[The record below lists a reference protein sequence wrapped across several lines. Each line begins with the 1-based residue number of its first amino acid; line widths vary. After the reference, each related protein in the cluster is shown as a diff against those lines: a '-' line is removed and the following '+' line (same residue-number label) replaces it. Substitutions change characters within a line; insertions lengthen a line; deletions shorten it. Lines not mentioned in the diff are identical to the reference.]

1 MTLTKNAEKIFKLKY
16 AIGDETWEQACTRV
30 ASYIAGAEKEDKQVE
45 YTKKFYELIYNKVF
59 IPGGRVLANSGTEI
73 KNLMNCFVLPVNDS
87 RRSIY
92 KALGQAAEI
101 FDQGG
106 GVGYNFS
113 KIREK
118 GALLRTS
125 GEKSAGPIS
134 FMSLFDQTGEV
145 IQQASRRGAQL
156 ACLNIGHPD
165 IEEFILN
172 KSTPNSRNSRL
183 IEEYSRN
190 LKMNG
195 LRGDNT
201 KYFKI
206 LEKTLQDDQLSHFNI
221 SVMLND
227 QFMKTV
233 VEDDDWYLIN
243 VNSLGM
249 SYPIKAKELFTLI
262 AKQAWESGDPGV
274 LFYDRINEDNMVPYL
289 GELESVNPCGEV
301 PLLPYESCCL
311 GSINLHAFY
320 DKSAPSIKI
329 NFPFLEY
336 TVRTAVRFLDNV
348 QTVSESPI
356 KDIDELSKG
365 LRRLGLGV
373 MGWADL
379 LVELDL
385 SYDSPDAY
393 FLGRYL
399 SWFISFFG
407 WLESIS
413 LAKEKGAFSLF
424 DKNGVN
430 LHIVDRVLNS
440 KFNPHANTVPMHV
453 NNVKLNGLRNVA
465 ITSIAPTG
473 TIALLAGV
481 NSGIEPFYALAYKR
495 NITQG
500 VGNTA
505 RDSIIEINPI
515 LERKLQEAEI
525 STEEITKIK
534 KFILENGGLKNYPSE
549 NLDTMKSQFRGA
561 FEITPYAH
569 VDMQASWQKFVDNSI
584 SKTINMPENS
594 TVEDIEKIIFYMW
607 NNNLKGGTIYRN
619 LSKSFQILNIGK

>member
-16 AIGDETWEQACTRV
+16 AIGDETWEQACIRV
-30 ASYIAGAEKEDKQVE
+30 ASHIASAEDEDKQLE

-59 IPGGRVLANSGTEI
+59 LPGGRILANSGTGI
-73 KNLMNCFVLPVNDS
+73 KNLSNCFVIPIEDS
-87 RRSIY
+87 RKSIY
-92 KALGQAAEI
+92 RALGHAAEI

-113 KIREK
+113 SIREK
-118 GALLRTS
+118 GSSLRTS
-125 GEKSAGPIS
+125 GEEAAGPIS

-156 ACLNIGHPD
+156 ACLDVFHPD
-165 IEEFILN
+165 IEDFIQH
-172 KSTPNSRNSRL
+172 KSTPDSRNSRL
-183 IEEYSRN
+183 IKEYSRN
-190 LKMNG
+190 LKLNG

-221 SVMLND
+221 SVMLYD
-227 QFMKTV
+227 SFMKAV
-233 VEDDDWYLIN
+233 LENKDWELMGTN
-243 VNSLGM
+243 NLEN
-249 SYPIKAKELFTLI
+249 YPIKAKELFNLI

-289 GELESVNPCGEV
+289 GDLESVNPCGEV

-320 DKSAPSIKI
+320 DKNAPSVKI

-348 QTVSESPI
+348 QTASESPI
-356 KDIDELSKG
+356 KEIEELSKG
-365 LRRLGLGV
+365 LRRIGLGV

-379 LVELDL
+379 LAELGL
-385 SYDSPDAY
+385 SYDSVDAQN
-393 FLGRYL
+393 LAKYL

-407 WLESIS
+407 WLESIT
-413 LAKEKGAFSLF
+413 LAKEKGVFPLY
-424 DKNGVN
+424 DPNKVN
-430 LHIVDRVLNS
+430 LHLLDKTLNS
-440 KFNPHANTVPMHV
+440 PFNTKNKV
-453 NNVKLNGLRNVA
+453 NINEVKLNGLRNVA
-465 ITSIAPTG
+465 ITSIAPCG
-473 TIALLAGV
+473 SIALLAGV

-505 RDSIIEINPI
+505 KDFIIEVNSI
-515 LERKLQEAEI
+515 LERKLQEAKI
-525 STEEITKIK
+525 PKEEITKIK
-534 KFILENGGLKNYPSE
+534 KFILEYGGLGEYPFE
-549 NLDTMKSQFRGA
+549 NLDTMKSQFITSL
-561 FEITPYAH
+561 EISPYAH
-569 VDMQASWQKFVDNSI
+569 VDMQASWQKYVDNSI
-584 SKTINMPENS
+584 SKTINCSEDS
-594 TVEDIEKIIFYMW
+594 TVEDIEKIILYMW
-607 NNNLKGGTIYRN
+607 NNNLKGGTLYRN
-619 LSKSFQILNIGK
+619 RSKSFQILNIGK